1 MRKINA
7 SLITKSISEIYIDA
21 AHNLP
26 KEILNALKLSLQKET
41 NPSGK
46 DVLEKLIENAKIAK
60 NEKIP
65 ICQDTG
71 LAVIFAEIGQSVQI
85 IGGEFEDAVN
95 QGVRKAVK
103 GGYLRA
109 SVVKNPIDRINTLDN
124 TPVIIHTKIVPGKN
138 IKLTVLA
145 KGAGSE
151 NMSALAMLKP
161 SDGEEGV
168 INFVIESI
176 KKAGPSACPPF
187 VIGIGLGGN
196 FEEAPLLA
204 KKALLRP
211 LGSKNNDKKNAALE
225 KELYKKINSLGIG
238 PSGFGGITTCL
249 SVNIEFFPCHIA
261 SLPVAV
267 NIECHAHRHKSA
279 VI

>member
-7 SLITKSISEIYIDA
+7 SLIAKSISNIYINA
-21 AHNLP
+21 AYNLP
-26 KEILNALKLSLQKET
+26 KEILNSLKLSLKKET
-41 NPSGK
+41 NPLGK
-46 DVLEKLIENAKIAK
+46 DVIEKLIQNAKIAK

-71 LAVIFAEIGQSVQI
+71 LAVIFAEIGQNVQI
-85 IGGEFEDAVN
+85 IGGDFEDAVN

-103 GGYLRA
+103 NGYLRA

-124 TPVIIHTKIVPGKN
+124 TPVIIHSKIVTGDK

-211 LGSKNNDKKNAALE
+211 LGSKNNDKKIAALE
-225 KELYKKINSLGIG
+225 KALYKKINSLGIG
-238 PSGFGGITTCL
+238 PSGFGGKTTCL
-249 SVNIEFFPCHIA
+249 SVNIEFFSCHIA
-261 SLPVAV
+261 SLPAAV
-267 NIECHAHRHKSA
+267 NIECHAHRHKSIA
-279 VI
+279 I